1 MGENIRKTEILKT
14 FNSDRTELKPYGLT
28 CEQWRTDI
36 MPRYDRHNE
45 IELNY
50 FPEGGVTYFLQD
62 RRVTVPP
69 RCLTLFWGLVPH
81 RIVHYDVPSQYYV
94 CTIPLS
100 VFLGW
105 GLPEAFTTRVF
116 KGEMLMDKEHE
127 RYAHY
132 DCLLMENWYSDLL
145 SPNNQ
150 SLVLMEMQSRLQRM
164 SYHASVEPMPTLQSG
179 ESNLIERMTL
189 FIAQN
194 YHLSIRLSDIGKSV
208 GLHPDYANTLFKK
221 AFGHTLNTH
230 LIMER
235 VTQAQRL
242 LLTTATPIVQIAY
255 ECGFNSISCFNSA
268 FLKYNGC
275 TPRDYR
281 KNFEARK

>member
-1 MGENIRKTEILKT
+1 
-14 FNSDRTELKPYGLT
+14 
-28 CEQWRTDI
+28 
-36 MPRYDRHNE
+36 
-45 IELNY
+45 
-50 FPEGGVTYFLQD
+50 
-62 RRVTVPP
+62 
-69 RCLTLFWGLVPH
+69 
-81 RIVHYDVPSQYYV
+81 
-94 CTIPLS
+94 
-100 VFLGW
+100 
-105 GLPEAFTTRVF
+105 
-116 KGEMLMDKEHE
+116 
-127 RYAHY
+127 
-132 DCLLMENWYSDLL
+132 
-145 SPNNQ
+145 
-150 SLVLMEMQSRLQRM
+150 MEMQSRLQRM
-164 SYHASVEPMPTLQSG
+164 SSHASVEPMSTLQSG

-242 LLTTATPIVQIAY
+242 LFTTATPIVQIAY